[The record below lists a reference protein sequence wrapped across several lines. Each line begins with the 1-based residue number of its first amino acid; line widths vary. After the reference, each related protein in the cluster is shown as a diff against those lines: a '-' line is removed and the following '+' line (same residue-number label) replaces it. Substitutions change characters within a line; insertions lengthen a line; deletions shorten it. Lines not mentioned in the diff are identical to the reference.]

1 MTNRDRDISLRV
13 LYSPIDSS
21 CWMIWIDSLSLFFFL
36 LRIYIS
42 PLWPELPS
50 YSWQAPINLL
60 LVVYESQPAWLL
72 PACGNLSVLLY
83 FFSVYVTS
91 SSCTFIWKREEWVN
105 GVRLFFYL
113 CWPRDPSIFF
123 CVWGEIWKGAAA
135 APPAAPDDM
144 NGSTLDHDRSSQSW
158 VSGYGRLNIQQ

>member
-21 CWMIWIDSLSLFFFL
+21 CWMIWIDSLFFFFL

-83 FFSVYVTS
+83 FFLCMLLLLHVHS
-91 SSCTFIWKREEWVN
+91 SEREKNEWTAFAFFSISAGLETPQSFFVCEERFEKEPRQLLQRPLMIWM
-105 GVRLFFYL
+105 
-113 CWPRDPSIFF
+113 
-123 CVWGEIWKGAAA
+123 AA
-135 APPAAPDDM
+135 
-144 NGSTLDHDRSSQSW
+144 H
-158 VSGYGRLNIQQ
+158 